1 MNTTKHIHDNS
12 EDRKLKDQFGNSM
25 PYEVPDGYFED
36 LPARALESIRQA
48 PEPGFLFR
56 RSFRRI
62 AAAAAIFVM
71 AALVITLVFSRRST
85 TIETNDEFSM
95 IDVYQNTINSLAD
108 LEEAYLLSLV
118 DVESLNSIQLINDDL
133 DDVSDEAIMEYLL
146 AENHVEYRII
156 NEY

>member
-1 MNTTKHIHDNS
+1 MNITKHIHDNT

-25 PYEVPDGYFED
+25 PYEVPDGYFKD
-36 LPARALESIRQA
+36 LPARTLESIRQA

-56 RSFRRI
+56 PSFRRI
-62 AAAAAIFVM
+62 ATAAAIIVM

-95 IDVYQNTINSLAD
+95 IDIYQNTINSLAD

-133 DDVSDEAIMEYLL
+133 DDVSDEAIMEYLM
-146 AENHVEYRII
+146 AENHIEYRII

>member
-1 MNTTKHIHDNS
+1 MNTTKHIHDNT

-48 PEPGFLFR
+48 PTRSLFL
-56 RSFRRI
+56 RSGFRRI

-95 IDVYQNTINSLAD
+95 IDIYQNTINSLAD
-108 LEEAYLLSLV
+108 LEEAYLITLI

-133 DDVSDEAIMEYLL
+133 DNVSDEAIVDYLL
-146 AENHVEYRII
+146 AENHIEYRII